1 MAAASLGA
9 LMLVSLFR
17 FYNVDGLPASIPNWE
32 QRDKQVHWPTYVN
45 WYPTEAAAETQA
57 NSEPSQ
63 WPLQNGNVMQQVK
76 VADTYEALP
85 LPFQGKNF
93 RRLRNLK
100 KMARRG
106 IGWQPLKRDVLKQLT
121 FLDQLNNEKNRE
133 IPQSQLTEDAYNT
146 KNAVLSSDPSIYP
159 SERLHGK

>member
-45 WYPTEAAAETQA
+45 WYPTEAAVGQFRLQEASCISHRSRALKSQFQAETQA

-106 IGWQPLKRDVLKQLT
+106 SKHRC
-121 FLDQLNNEKNRE
+121 F
-133 IPQSQLTEDAYNT
+133 
-146 KNAVLSSDPSIYP
+146 
-159 SERLHGK
+159 